1 MEPAVSSK
9 TRTVI
14 KILRI
19 IVVLVVAAAAALV
32 LVKTR
37 PHPARQEA
45 ESKAPL
51 VDVLQARSVSP
62 NMVIHAYG
70 TINSGQNLDLVA
82 QVGGSIT
89 EMSPAF
95 EEGAYFSKG
104 AFLMRID
111 PRDYELNLERLRAEV
126 GRLDAEIAKLTQER
140 KNFEATLEI
149 ARKDVKLAQAEYER
163 NVLLFKKTVVAQ
175 NQLDQAEQKVLVSK
189 TRVQEIENSIALI
202 KPRAD
207 LFRATRATAQAQA
220 EQAQLDLERTEITA
234 PFDCRVAVK
243 NVEKYQYV
251 AKGARLGRIYDVGL
265 MEVVVRIPMKE
276 TKWLGFDMINK
287 PPGEDDPKI
296 RARIS
301 LDSPDRDAEWPGF
314 VSRVKGEVEER
325 TRTLPLVVE
334 IEDGRDQVLTP
345 AMPGM
350 FVDVAL
356 IGKKVDNV
364 FLLPRG
370 ALHDANKVY
379 IVNDGEVK
387 IKQVIVVRY
396 VDNEVYVTGG
406 LSDGDR
412 VILQFPGAV
421 SEGLHVR
428 VKDQPTSPGET
439 K

>member
-220 EQAQLDLERTEITA
+220 EATLAIAEELADLWTLLSKRLPEPSDER
-234 PFDCRVAVK
+234 
-243 NVEKYQYV
+243 
-251 AKGARLGRIYDVGL
+251 
-265 MEVVVRIPMKE
+265 
-276 TKWLGFDMINK
+276 
-287 PPGEDDPKI
+287 
-296 RARIS
+296 
-301 LDSPDRDAEWPGF
+301 
-314 VSRVKGEVEER
+314 
-325 TRTLPLVVE
+325 
-334 IEDGRDQVLTP
+334 
-345 AMPGM
+345 
-350 FVDVAL
+350 
-356 IGKKVDNV
+356 
-364 FLLPRG
+364 
-370 ALHDANKVY
+370 
-379 IVNDGEVK
+379 
-387 IKQVIVVRY
+387 
-396 VDNEVYVTGG
+396 
-406 LSDGDR
+406 
-412 VILQFPGAV
+412 
-421 SEGLHVR
+421 
-428 VKDQPTSPGET
+428 
-439 K
+439 